1 MKVRI
6 IKAHSS
12 SYWYANKIGSV
23 FPVKVTPTG
32 YKVLQRFIDFE
43 DARPLKATR
52 KTKKVSVN
60 PKPNK
65 VPDIT
70 ENGATRLMA
79 ALAGDTIRETL
90 DGKGDVQQ
98 AKKTLQLLLNK
109 ERKRVGLLVRNY
121 PIWKIR

>member
-6 IKAHSS
+6 IKAQSS

-32 YKVLQRFIDFE
+32 YKVLQRIPTAQAGVVATCFGVVATCFIDFE
-43 DARPLKATR
+43 DAHPLKVTR
-52 KTKKVSVN
+52 KTKKVSVR
-60 PKPNK
+60 
-65 VPDIT
+65 
-70 ENGATRLMA
+70 ATRLMA

-98 AKKTLQLLLNK
+98 AKKALQLLLNIIADA
-109 ERKRVGLLVRNY
+109 VPN
-121 PIWKIR
+121 I

>member
-1 MKVRI
+1 LKVRI

-32 YKVLQRFIDFE
+32 YKVLQRIPTPQALFRINKGHLEVWDNFIDFE

-79 ALAGDTIRETL
+79 ALAGDTIREKL
-90 DGKGDVQQ
+90 LMVKVMFNRL
-98 AKKTLQLLLNK
+98 KKHSNCC
-109 ERKRVGLLVRNY
+109 
-121 PIWKIR
+121 